1 MPITWRSIIRRRLA
15 WLLLQAFFLP
25 RWLSARPAC
34 GSARLCIRFRSITR
48 CASRKRSACWT
59 SSAAG
64 GWKSAWDE
72 VRHRTNFADHGID
85 PDEAQARY
93 FEAFIVLRQA
103 LAGRVDFEGKF
114 YTFRNVPMEIA
125 PVQRPHPPF
134 WYGVGN
140 PEGMKWAADNRINV
154 VCNGPTSLVK
164 AVMERYRSAWN
175 AAGNGADA
183 LPFIAMN
190 RFVVVS
196 DTDKRAHEI
205 GKRAYR
211 LWHTKFFH
219 LWNSRGSKPTYATY
233 PDTFEELIQIGYAAI
248 GNPKTVRAILCRQL
262 DEAGNNYFVARF
274 AFGDMTLD
282 ETKRSVRL
290 FANEVMP
297 SLSSGPFDG
306 ELTANS
312 EQAGIQKG

>member
-1 MPITWRSIIRRRLA
+1 MKVGVFDHLDRNALDLADQYEQRLRMVEA
-15 WLLLQAFFLP
+15 YEEAGFHAYHLAEHHSTPLGMAPSPSVFLAAVAQRTTSLRFGP
-25 RWLSARPAC
+25 LVYPLPFHHPLRVAEEICMLDQLSRGRLEVGVGR
-34 GSARLCIRFRSITR
+34 GSSPHELR
-48 CASRKRSACWT
+48 
-59 SSAAG
+59 
-64 GWKSAWDE
+64 
-72 VRHRTNFADHGID
+72 DHGID

-175 AAGNGADA
+175 AAGNSADA

-196 DTDKRAHEI
+196 DTDKRALEI
-205 GKRAYR
+205 GKRAYQ

-233 PDTFEELIQIGYAAI
+233 PDTFEELIQVGYAAA
-248 GNPKTVRAILCRQL
+248 GNPETVREILCRQRMRR
-262 DEAGNNYFVARF
+262 A
-274 AFGDMTLD
+274 TII
-282 ETKRSVRL
+282 
-290 FANEVMP
+290 
-297 SLSSGPFDG
+297 SSPGLP
-306 ELTANS
+306 LA
-312 EQAGIQKG
+312 I